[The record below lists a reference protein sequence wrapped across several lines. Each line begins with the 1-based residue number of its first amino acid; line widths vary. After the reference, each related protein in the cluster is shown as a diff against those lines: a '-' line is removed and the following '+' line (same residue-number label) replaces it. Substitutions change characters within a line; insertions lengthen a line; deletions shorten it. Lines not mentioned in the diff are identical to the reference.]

1 MLEQLYALVRKE
13 AQQTLRDRRMMVL
26 LVVAPLLQTVVFGFA
41 VNFETTRI
49 PTAVVDLDGSVESRA
64 LTRRLFS
71 DDTLTL
77 RRRVTSQRN
86 ATKWLV
92 DNEVDMVVV
101 IPEDYGRDLV
111 RGRASTLQALVDG
124 TDPNRSA
131 AAQSFVA
138 SLVRGAEFSLVV
150 PRQAFNPGLDTAPY
164 MLPGVAGVLLLLIT
178 TIVSSMGLARE
189 RETGTLEQLRVTPIP
204 PAVLML
210 GKVLP
215 FAVIGFVDFVF
226 ALSIAH
232 FGFGMPL
239 RGSFF
244 ELAIIGATYLAGTLA
259 TGLAVSTFSRTQQ
272 QAFLGGFLV
281 LLPFA
286 LLSGVFTPIESMP
299 PWLQWLTVGNP
310 LRHFAALV
318 RGNAFL
324 GQSLVEASVSFFALA
339 VYATA
344 VGTLAVGR
352 FARMRE

>member
-1 MLEQLYALVRKE
+1 MLGQLKALIRKE
-13 AQQTLRDRRMMVL
+13 LQQTLRDRRMMVL

-41 VNFETTRI
+41 VNFETIRI
-49 PTAVVDLDGSVESRA
+49 PTGLIDLDDSVESRT
-64 LTRRLFS
+64 LVRRMFA
-71 DDTLTL
+71 DDTLRLVL
-77 RRRVTSQRN
+77 RAPSVQGCEQ
-86 ATKWLV
+86 WLV
-92 DNEVDMVVV
+92 DNLVDVVVV
-101 IPEDYGRDLV
+101 IPEDFGRDRV
-111 RGRASTLQALVDG
+111 RGRPTTVQALVDG

-131 AAQSFVA
+131 AAQGFVA
-138 SLVRGAEFSLVV
+138 ELIRGDRPTPVV
-150 PRQAFNPGLDTAPY
+150 TKQAFNPGLDTAPY

-204 PAVLML
+204 PPILLV

-215 FAVIGFVDFVF
+215 FAAIGFVDFVF

-239 RGSFF
+239 RGS
-244 ELAIIGATYLAGTLA
+244 LWQLGLIGATYLAGTLA

-286 LLSGVFTPIESMP
+286 LLSGVFTPVESMP
-299 PWLQWLTVGNP
+299 AWLQWMTVANP

-318 RGNAFL
+318 RGNTFIAQNVLDAPVAFA
-324 GQSLVEASVSFFALA
+324 GLVLYA
-339 VYATA
+339 VFVGAIA
-344 VGTLAVGR
+344 VTR
-352 FARMRE
+352 FSRIRE